1 MARPRTPSALFPG
14 VFFDMDPDPED
25 VRRDILLLQQR
36 IQNHTKPLQY
46 AKQIIV
52 GDVRR
57 AFLTETDPI
66 EGDAWPAL
74 SERASRVP
82 RSGILRV
89 TGSLYR
95 NMVNR
100 NNYGVTREGVYLNQS
115 RIPFYAAF
123 HQQDDS
129 AALRGEG
136 MSREKVMAEFKRLV
150 GRGFRADVTN
160 KHQRAKEVLAQ
171 AKINVKADMQFE
183 GGGGIP
189 RRRFIGPS
197 PEAQKKIV
205 TVFDEWAREAIIIY
219 KRGNILVRRAR

>member
-129 AALRGEG
+129 TALRGEG

-160 KHQRAKEVLAQ
+160 KHQRAKEVLEQ